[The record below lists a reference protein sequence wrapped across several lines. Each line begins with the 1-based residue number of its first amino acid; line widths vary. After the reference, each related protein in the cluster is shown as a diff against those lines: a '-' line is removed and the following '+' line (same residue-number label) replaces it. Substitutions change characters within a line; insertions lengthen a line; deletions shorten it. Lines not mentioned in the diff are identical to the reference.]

1 MSNQE
6 DFEIEDLAT
15 ECMENI
21 VLTQTE
27 FPIETQVTTTQTEC
41 SIETQVTPTQTEC
54 SIETQVT
61 PTQTE
66 CPDECQVTPIQTEC
80 PVEPQ
85 VTPTQNE
92 CPVETEPKPKP
103 NSESTSEDSDDYI
116 DAMYL
121 VSVDNQPKFVFN
133 SKKVARKFMEIKAL
147 EIADSCISNDTSIQN
162 IFVSEEDVN
171 NYTISA
177 YYKFM
182 IVQYEVKLHSVSL
195 STVEKVL
202 F

>member
-15 ECMENI
+15 EGMENI
-21 VLTQTE
+21 VLTQTDCPVE
-27 FPIETQVTTTQTEC
+27 HQVTTTQT
-41 SIETQVTPTQTEC
+41 
-54 SIETQVT
+54 
-61 PTQTE
+61 
-66 CPDECQVTPIQTEC
+66 D
-80 PVEPQ
+80 
-85 VTPTQNE
+85 
-92 CPVETEPKPKP
+92 CPVETEPET

>member
-15 ECMENI
+15 EGMENI
-21 VLTQTE
+21 VLTQTDCPVE
-27 FPIETQVTTTQTEC
+27 HQVTTTQTDCPVEHQVTTTQTEC

-61 PTQTE
+61 PTQT
-66 CPDECQVTPIQTEC
+66 D
-80 PVEPQ
+80 
-85 VTPTQNE
+85 
-92 CPVETEPKPKP
+92 CPVETEPET

>member
-15 ECMENI
+15 ESMENI
-21 VLTQTE
+21 VLTQTDCPLE
-27 FPIETQVTTTQTEC
+27 PQVTTTQTDCPVETQVTTTQTDFPIETQVTTTQTDC
-41 SIETQVTPTQTEC
+41 PVGHQVTTTQT
-54 SIETQVT
+54 
-61 PTQTE
+61 
-66 CPDECQVTPIQTEC
+66 D
-80 PVEPQ
+80 
-85 VTPTQNE
+85 
-92 CPVETEPKPKP
+92 CPVETEPI
-103 NSESTSEDSDDYI
+103 SETSSEDSDDYI
-116 DAMYL
+116 DTMYL

-171 NYTISA
+171 KYTISA

>member
-21 VLTQTE
+21 VLTQTD
-27 FPIETQVTTTQTEC
+27 FPIETQVTTTQTDC
-41 SIETQVTPTQTEC
+41 PVETQVTTTQTEC
-54 SIETQVT
+54 SVEPQVT

-66 CPDECQVTPIQTEC
+66 CPVEPQLTTTQTEC

-85 VTPTQNE
+85 VTTTQTE
-92 CPVETEPKPKP
+92 CPVETEPKPETT
-103 NSESTSEDSDDYI
+103 SETTSEDSDDYI
-116 DAMYL
+116 DTMYL
-121 VSVDNQPKFVFN
+121 VSVDNEPKFVFN

-147 EIADSCISNDTSIQN
+147 EIADSCILNDTSIQT
-162 IFVSEEDVN
+162 IFISEEDVDS
-171 NYTISA
+171 YTISA
-177 YYKFM
+177 YYKFV

-195 STVEKVL
+195 STVQKVL